1 MGSKRKKKEKQ
12 KDFVKAKLKVGK
24 TAQKPDNYTDTSFK
38 AKTISLPNQSIAS
51 NVKSKSSGSSG
62 TSTSS
67 SGSDKVSLAAL
78 NHQLSLTKHHSPNTR
93 KEVLLYLQ
101 THLPANPSYYKNIMT
116 SILPLILDEDK
127 DVRKA
132 LMELISAIAAKQP
145 GLIDLHLRSMILF
158 ILSAMSHI
166 VPNIRTTSTHFL
178 KIVVENSHGNLLN
191 SYFVKVMRN
200 YFVLMGWSLNEQDS
214 ALKSVA
220 ITNLSLNAMNAGSK
234 IARVGHLQNLNKFLL
249 KSLQYDDGK
258 DSGELQME
266 VSIHPQ
272 SYRYLLNN
280 TIQPYQPLKLFV
292 NEFKSDLHNTDGIS
306 MLDLNSISTEDLDTR
321 KKIMNDVFK
330 PLLIK
335 NLNAFV
341 KEGGDIG
348 REANNCI
355 SIINETCIDKE

>member
-1 MGSKRKKKEKQ
+1 MASKRKKKEKQ

-24 TAQKPDNYTDTSFK
+24 TAQKPDNYTDTSFR

-51 NVKSKSSGSSG
+51 NASSGSSSASFG
-62 TSTSS
+62 SS
-67 SGSDKVSLAAL
+67 SGVSLATL
-78 NHQLSLTKHHSPNTR
+78 THQLSLTKHHSPNTR
-93 KEVLLYLQ
+93 KEVLIYLQ
-101 THLPANPSYYKNIMT
+101 THLPSNPSYYKNIMT
-116 SILPLILDEDK
+116 SVLPLILDEDK

-132 LMELISAIAAKQP
+132 LMALISAIATKQP
-145 GLIDLHLRSMILF
+145 GLIELHLRTMILF

-191 SYFVKVMRN
+191 SYFVKIMRN
-200 YFVLMGWSLNEQDS
+200 YFVLMGWSMNEQD
-214 ALKSVA
+214 AGLKSVA

-249 KSLQYDDGK
+249 KSLLYDEGD
-258 DSGELQME
+258 DAGEVKME

-272 SYRYLLNN
+272 SYRYLLTN

-292 NEFKSDLHNTDGIS
+292 TEFKSDNKTDGIS

-321 KKIMNDVFK
+321 KKIMSDVFK
-330 PLLIK
+330 PLLLK
-335 NLNAFV
+335 NLSAFV

-355 SIINETCIDKE
+355 SITNETCIDQEQ